1 MMVRTL
7 IAATAFLAVAA
18 TAQAR
23 PLTILTP
30 SHTAEAQ
37 TAKTIME
44 DKLRSKGFLLT
55 EASDNGLYLLVDAMH
70 YRTKS
75 GEDVGMVGTLVIA
88 APGKG
93 PMTAMAHSCLQEKRM
108 AELMKETNLTILDCT
123 SAISLDE
130 KALAKVMADFAMLT
144 LKQELPA
151 APAAVNKADTTF
163 TTRKPQS

>member
-7 IAATAFLAVAA
+7 IAATALLAVAA

-30 SHTAEAQ
+30 SHTADAQ

-55 EASDNGLYLLVDAMH
+55 EASDNGLYLLIDAMH

-93 PMTAMAHSCLQEKRM
+93 PMTAMTQSCLQDKRM
-108 AELMKETNLTILDCT
+108 AELMKDTTMTILDCT

-144 LKQELPA
+144 LKQELPI
-151 APAAVNKADTTF
+151 APAAIDKADATLSF
-163 TTRKPQS
+163 RKPRS